1 MARERQ
7 QKYFE
12 KDWIR
17 NKENI
22 SIYFAYNSHKR
33 KAIVIV
39 GSVCPFVCPSLIPL

>member
-17 NKENI
+17 NKENL
-22 SIYFAYNSHKR
+22 SFTFY
-33 KAIVIV
+33 VIQL
-39 GSVCPFVCPSLIPL
+39 GEMP

>member
-12 KDWIR
+12 KDWIK

-22 SIYFAYNSHKR
+22 SIYFSYNSPMR
-33 KAIVIV
+33 VNVELQIWRN
-39 GSVCPFVCPSLIPL
+39 